1 MLSFRHLKAEYAM
14 LFLAVLCFSVTLV
27 FKARTAR
34 TFILLD
40 NEFQRLNQAV
50 SAANELSELASN
62 SMGGGTNVELI
73 FTLLDSLK
81 KNTEPY
87 TYFSSSL
94 DKKLIGIYSLADS
107 FLENPSD
114 SQKAFLLI
122 SQIQDFQNQVHAKQ
136 RELSLGYDSLLFFP
150 IILAFLAVCAI
161 MYKRFVQASQ
171 LERITLVNKKQR
183 DFSRNL
189 HDTVAQDLAAARV
202 YIENGDIQKSSFF
215 ADRALK
221 ETRYMIDALDSPPDR
236 SVTELIE
243 ETARSFEVNYKIKTE
258 IVIASK
264 LLKELSQGAQ
274 MEILY
279 VIRESLSNIARHS
292 DAGEAWVKIA
302 DVGRSLK
309 ITIRDNGK
317 GFDEEDLNGKT
328 ERKHHGIKNIRE
340 RISSLGGSV
349 QFINDG
355 GCVIAISIENIVH

>member
-1 MLSFRHLKAEYAM
+1 M
-14 LFLAVLCFSVTLV
+14 
-27 FKARTAR
+27 
-34 TFILLD
+34 I
-40 NEFQRLNQAV
+40 
-50 SAANELSELASN
+50 SE
-62 SMGGGTNVELI
+62 
-73 FTLLDSLK
+73 
-81 KNTEPY
+81 
-87 TYFSSSL
+87 
-94 DKKLIGIYSLADS
+94 
-107 FLENPSD
+107 
-114 SQKAFLLI
+114 
-122 SQIQDFQNQVHAKQ
+122 IQDFQNQIHAKQ
-136 RELSLGYDSLLFFP
+136 RAISGGYDSLLFFP
-150 IILAFLAVCAI
+150 IILIFLAVCTI
-161 MYKRFVQASQ
+161 LYKRFVQASQ

-221 ETRYMIDALDSPPDR
+221 ETRYMIDAMDFLLDK

-243 ETARSFEVNYKIKTE
+243 ETVRSFEVNYKIKTE
-258 IVIASK
+258 HVIASK
-264 LLKELSQGAQ
+264 LLQELSQSAQ

-279 VIRESLSNIARHS
+279 VIQESLSNIARHS
-292 DAGEAWVKIA
+292 DASEACVKIA
-302 DVGRSLK
+302 DAGRSLK

-317 GFDEEDLNGKT
+317 GLDQDSLNEKT

>member
-1 MLSFRHLKAEYAM
+1 MLSFRRLKAEYA
-14 LFLAVLCFSVTLV
+14 LLSLAVLCFAVTLV
-27 FKARTAR
+27 FRARASR

-40 NEFQRLNQAV
+40 DEFQRLNLSISV
-50 SAANELSELASN
+50 ANEQPAN
-62 SMGGGTNVELI
+62 SMGEDSNIDSIL
-73 FTLLDSLK
+73 TLLDSVK
-81 KNTEPY
+81 EKTTPY

-94 DKKLIGIYSLADS
+94 DKKLTHIFSLTDS
-107 FLENPSD
+107 FSKNPSD

-122 SQIQDFQNQVHAKQ
+122 SEIHDFQNQIHAKQ
-136 RELSLGYDSLLFFP
+136 RELSGGYDILLFFP
-150 IILAFLAVCAI
+150 IILAFLAVCTI
-161 MYKRFVQASQ
+161 LYKRFVQASE

-221 ETRYMIDALDSPPDR
+221 ETRYMIDSLDSPPDK
-236 SVTELIE
+236 SVTKLIE
-243 ETARSFEVNYKIKTE
+243 ENMHSFEVNYKIKTE
-258 IVIASK
+258 LVIASK
-264 LLKELSQGAQ
+264 LIQEIPLSAQ
-274 MEILY
+274 IEILY
-279 VIRESLSNIARHS
+279 VIQESLSNIARHS
-292 DAGEAWVKIA
+292 DASETFVKIV

-317 GFDEEDLNGKT
+317 GFDESTLNEKT
-328 ERKHHGIKNIRE
+328 DRKHHGIKNIRE
-340 RISSLGGSV
+340 RISLLGGSV